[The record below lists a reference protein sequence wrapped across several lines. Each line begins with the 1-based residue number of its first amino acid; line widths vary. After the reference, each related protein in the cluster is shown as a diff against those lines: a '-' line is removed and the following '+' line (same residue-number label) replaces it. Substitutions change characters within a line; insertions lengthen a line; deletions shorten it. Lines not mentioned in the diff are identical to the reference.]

1 MNQNDLIFFESA
13 YYFCVRNGNKEKSKN
28 EIIEDALKVFSAQV
42 SDEEELRE
50 YLYKEVSFSSSD
62 AASMLCADERR
73 GKDKEWWNK
82 FKEEIHGSGK
92 YWNRYKAYLS
102 GTKKWSQKTIEKSI
116 NEPTDFVMNCLAN
129 PNSGVP
135 ERSYGE
141 VFGYVQSGKT
151 ANYIGLINKAVD
163 AGYKIIIVLAGMHN
177 NLRSQ
182 TQMRI
187 DEEVLG
193 FETSIDYLKKK
204 KDQGP
209 AIGVGTM
216 GLQMDK
222 SLEPLTSRDEKG
234 DFTKSRANVSRR
246 YDSPKVFIIKK
257 NTKVL
262 QYVYEN
268 LANSPDADIN
278 SEGAKVFSCNYSLL
292 LIDDE
297 ADQASL
303 NNKYKTDK
311 SGNISDESDV
321 SKTNE
326 LIRRILG
333 LFLCYSYVG
342 YTATPYANVFIPPNI
357 DDSELGN
364 DLFPKDFIVCLPKPN
379 GYVGAMEFFGE
390 DDESEI
396 MPLRRRI
403 TTDLEDF
410 IDVKTKQ
417 IIAPIPDELKTAILN
432 FIIITAARNVRGQ
445 TLEPNSML
453 IHINRFVD
461 VQGVLK
467 SAVSNYYDEVKS
479 YINGG
484 DAEIFDIMHDIWE
497 KDFIPTTKTMQRD
510 FSSYMEGVECSD
522 WCDIET
528 EIKRLVGNHQIKVME
543 INGRSDDVL
552 CYKEYKDEKRQL
564 NVIAI
569 GGDKLSRGLTLE
581 GLTVSFFMRSSMMY
595 DTLMQMGR
603 WFGFRP
609 KYTDLCRL
617 FVPDE
622 LFRWFM
628 VVSFATENL
637 RNQIQYMNEYN
648 RTPMDF
654 GLRIASHPEMLIS
667 SRAKIKTGREC
678 VLTFSNNLSMTRSID
693 KNTDTYDHNFDAV
706 EGFINKLGKESS
718 DHWTKLGRTSNTKHI
733 FWDDVDGNLV
743 ADFFET
749 YRTSKKANKINSKFM
764 ADYVRDQI
772 KYGGL
777 VKWTVCLKNTGD
789 TDPPLEIGN
798 YKIGQGLNRNDTKPV
813 PDSAVCSIKNL
824 KSKDEE
830 YVDFT
835 AKQIEDMRKMKSD
848 KAKDESVRKELRTRE
863 RGLLILCPL
872 DSNKITELQ
881 VNGNHT
887 HKTPFGFIAVFPDN
901 EGKGENLRFRI
912 NPIAIENGDED
923 E

>member
-1 MNQNDLIFFESA
+1 MNQNDLRFFEA
-13 YYFCVRNGNKEKSKN
+13 AFAVCMGNIEKGTDRS
-28 EIIEDALKVFSAQV
+28 EAIENAVKTMSTLV

-50 YLYKEVSFSSSD
+50 YLYREVSFSSSD
-62 AASMLCADERR
+62 AASMLCSDERKGR
-73 GKDKEWWNK
+73 DKEWWNK
-82 FKEEIHGSGK
+82 FKEENGGSGK

-116 NEPTDFVMNCLAN
+116 NEPTDFIMNCLAN
-129 PNSGVP
+129 PNSGVH
-135 ERSYGE
+135 ENSYGE

-216 GLQMDK
+216 GFQMDK
-222 SLEPLTSRDEKG
+222 SLEPLTSRDERG
-234 DFTKSRANVSRR
+234 DFTKSRANVSRV
-246 YDSPKVFIIKK
+246 YDQPKIFVVKK

-262 QYVYEN
+262 QYVFDNLSKNHAVAEN
-268 LANSPDADIN
+268 SDGTKNFP
-278 SEGAKVFSCNYSLL
+278 CQYSLL

-364 DLFPKDFIVCLPKPN
+364 DLFPKDFIVCLPKPT

-417 IIAPIPDELKTAILN
+417 IIAPIPEELKEAILN
-432 FIIITAARNVRGQ
+432 FIIIIAARNVRGQ
-445 TLEPNSML
+445 ILEPNSML

-461 VQGVLK
+461 VQRVLK
-467 SAVSNYYDEVKS
+467 SAISNYYDEIAS

-484 DAEIFDIMHDIWE
+484 DTEIFDIMHDIWE
-497 KDFIPTTKTMQRD
+497 TDFVPKTKKMQCD
-510 FSSYMEGVECSD
+510 FSSYMEDIKCSD

-528 EIKRLVGNHQIKVME
+528 EIRRLVSNHQIKVME
-543 INGRSDDVL
+543 INGKSDDVL
-552 CYKEYKDEKRQL
+552 CYKEYKDDKRQL

-678 VLTFSNNLSMTRSID
+678 TLTFSNSVSQTRSID
-693 KNTDTYDHNFDAV
+693 ININTYDNNFDAT
-706 EGFINKLGKESS
+706 EKFISKLGEESS
-718 DHWTKLGRTSNTKHI
+718 DHWIKLGRTSNTDHI

-743 ADFFET
+743 ADFFDD
-749 YRTSKKANKINSKFM
+749 YKTSKKANKVNSLYM
-764 ADYVRDQI
+764 AEYVRNQI
-772 KYGGL
+772 KHGGL
-777 VKWTVCLKNTGD
+777 VKWTVCLKNTGRIN
-789 TDPPLEIGN
+789 PPLEIGN
-798 YKIGQGLNRNDTKPV
+798 YKIGQGLKRSEGQYAV
-813 PDSAVCSIKNL
+813 DSSVCSIKAL

-835 AKQIEDMRKMKSD
+835 AEQIKEKDAMKANG
-848 KAKDESVRKELRTRE
+848 AKDDTIREKLRTRE

-872 DSNKITELQ
+872 DAEEIKGLQ
-881 VNGNHT
+881 VPDRKY
-887 HKTPFGFIAVFPDN
+887 KTPFGFIAVFPDN
-901 EGKGENLRFRI
+901 EGNCDNLSFRI

>member
-1 MNQNDLIFFESA
+1 MNQTDLRYFEA
-13 YYFCVRNGNKEKSKN
+13 AFAVCMGNIEKGTDRS
-28 EIIEDALKVFSAQV
+28 EAIENAVKTMSTLV

-62 AASMLCADERR
+62 AASMLCSDERK

-82 FKEEIHGSGK
+82 FKEENGFSGK

-135 ERSYGE
+135 ESSYGE

-234 DFTKSRANVSRR
+234 DFTKSRANVSRV
-246 YDSPKVFIIKK
+246 YDQPKIFIVKK

-268 LANSPDADIN
+268 LANSPNADTN
-278 SEGAKVFSCNYSLL
+278 PDGTKTFSFKYSLL

-311 SGNISDESDV
+311 TGNISDESDV

-357 DDSELGN
+357 NDSKLGN
-364 DLFPKDFIVCLPKPN
+364 DLFPKDFIVCLPKPT

-396 MPLRRRI
+396 MPLRREI

-445 TLEPNSML
+445 VLEPNSML

-467 SAVSNYYDEVKS
+467 SAVSNYYDEVAS

-484 DAEIFDIMHDIWE
+484 DTEIFDIMHDIWE
-497 KDFIPTTKTMQRD
+497 KDFVKTTKKMQRD
-510 FSSYMEGVECSD
+510 FSSYMEGTECSD
-522 WCDIET
+522 WCDIEI

-678 VLTFSNNLSMTRSID
+678 TLTFSNSVSQTRSID
-693 KNTDTYDHNFDAV
+693 ISAETYDSNFEAV
-706 EGFINKLGKESS
+706 EKFINKLGKESL
-718 DHWTKLGRTSNTKHI
+718 DHWKKLGRKSNTDHI
-733 FWDDVDGNLV
+733 FWDDVDGTLV
-743 ADFFET
+743 ADFFSD
-749 YRTSKKANKINSKFM
+749 YKTSKKANKVNSLYM

-777 VKWTVCLKNTGD
+777 VKWTVCLKNTGR
-789 TDPPLEIGN
+789 TNPALAIGN
-798 YKIGQGLNRNDTKPV
+798 YSIGQGLKRSKGQYAV
-813 PDSAVCSIKNL
+813 DSSVCSIKAL

-830 YVDFT
+830 YADFT
-835 AKQIEDMRKMKSD
+835 ADQIEEKNKMKAND
-848 KAKDESVRKELRTRE
+848 AKDESIREKLRTRD

-872 DSNKITELQ
+872 DAEEIKGLQ
-881 VNGNHT
+881 VPGREY
-887 HKTPFGFIAVFPDN
+887 KTPFGFIAVFPDN
-901 EGKGENLRFRI
+901 EGKGENRRYRI

>member
-1 MNQNDLIFFESA
+1 MNQSDLIFFELA
-13 YYFCVRNGNKEKSKN
+13 YYFCIRKGDEEKNKN
-28 EIIEDALKVFSAQV
+28 NIIEDAIKTFGSQV
-42 SDEEELRE
+42 SDENELRE
-50 YLYKEVSFSSSD
+50 YLYSEVSFSSSD
-62 AASMLCADERR
+62 AASMLCSDERR

-82 FKEEIHGSGK
+82 FKEENGGSGK

-135 ERSYGE
+135 ENSYGE

-209 AIGVGTM
+209 AIGVGKM
-216 GLQMDK
+216 GFKMDK

-234 DFTKSRANVSRR
+234 DFTKSRANVSRV
-246 YDSPKVFIIKK
+246 YDQPKIFIVKK

-268 LANSPDADIN
+268 LANSPNADTN
-278 SEGAKVFSCNYSLL
+278 PDGTKTFSCQYSLL

-333 LFLCYSYVG
+333 LFSCYSYVG
-342 YTATPYANVFIPPNI
+342 YTATPYANVFIPTICDP
-357 DDSELGN
+357 ELGN
-364 DLFPKDFIVCLPKPN
+364 DLFPKDFIVCLPKPK

-390 DDESEI
+390 DDDSEI
-396 MPLRRRI
+396 MPLRREI
-403 TTDLEDF
+403 NTDLEDF

-432 FIIITAARNVRGQ
+432 FIMITAARNVRGQ
-445 TLEPNSML
+445 ILDPNSML

-467 SAVSNYYDEVKS
+467 SAVSDYYDEVAS

-484 DAEIFDIMHDIWE
+484 DTEIFDRMHEIWE
-497 KDFIPTTKTMQRD
+497 KDFVPTTQTMKRD

-522 WCDIET
+522 WRDIEN

-543 INGRSDDVL
+543 INGKSDDIL

-609 KYTDLCRL
+609 QYTDLCRL
-617 FVPDE
+617 FVPNE

-667 SRAKIKTGREC
+667 SRNKIKTGREC
-678 VLTFSNNLSMTRSID
+678 TLTFSNSVSQTRSID
-693 KNTDTYDHNFDAV
+693 ISTNTYDSNFKAV
-706 EGFINKLGKESS
+706 EEFIVKLGEESS
-718 DHWTKLGRTSNTKHI
+718 DHWAKLGRTSNTDHI

-743 ADFFET
+743 ADFFAD
-749 YRTSKKANKINSKFM
+749 YKTSKKASKVNSLYM

-772 KYGGL
+772 KHGGL
-777 VKWTVCLKNTGD
+777 VKWTVCLKNTGSMN
-789 TDPPLEIGN
+789 PPLEIGN
-798 YKIGQGLNRNDTKPV
+798 YKIGQGLKRSEGQYAV
-813 PDSAVCSIKNL
+813 DSSVCSIKAL

-835 AKQIEDMRKMKSD
+835 ADQLKEKDIMKAND
-848 KAKDESVRKELRTRE
+848 AKDESIREELRTRD

-872 DSNKITELQ
+872 DTEAIKGLQ
-881 VNGNHT
+881 VPGREY
-887 HKTPFGFIAVFPDN
+887 KTPFGFIAVFPDN
-901 EGKGENLRFRI
+901 EGKGENRRYRI

>member
-1 MNQNDLIFFESA
+1 MNQSDLIFFELA
-13 YYFCVRNGNKEKSKN
+13 YYFCIRKGDEEKNKN
-28 EIIEDALKVFSAQV
+28 NIIEDAIKTFGSQV
-42 SDEEELRE
+42 SDENELRE
-50 YLYKEVSFSSSD
+50 YLYSEVSFSSSD
-62 AASMLCADERR
+62 AASMLCSDERR

-82 FKEEIHGSGK
+82 FKEENGGSGK

-135 ERSYGE
+135 ENSYGE

-209 AIGVGTM
+209 VIGVGKM
-216 GLQMDK
+216 GFKMDK

-234 DFTKSRANVSRR
+234 DFTKSRANVSRV
-246 YDSPKVFIIKK
+246 YDQPKIFIVKK

-268 LANSPDADIN
+268 LANSPNADTN
-278 SEGAKVFSCNYSLL
+278 PDETKTFSCQYSLL

-333 LFLCYSYVG
+333 LFSCYSYVG
-342 YTATPYANVFIPPNI
+342 YTATPYANVFIPTICDP
-357 DDSELGN
+357 ELGN
-364 DLFPKDFIVCLPKPN
+364 DLFPKDFIVCLPKPK

-390 DDESEI
+390 DDDSEI
-396 MPLRRRI
+396 MPLRREI
-403 TTDLEDF
+403 NTDLEDF

-432 FIIITAARNVRGQ
+432 FIMITAARNVRGQ
-445 TLEPNSML
+445 ILDPNSML

-467 SAVSNYYDEVKS
+467 SAVSDYYDEVAS

-484 DAEIFDIMHDIWE
+484 DTEIFDRMHEIWE
-497 KDFIPTTKTMQRD
+497 KDFVPTTQTMKRD

-522 WCDIET
+522 WRDIEN

-543 INGRSDDVL
+543 INGKSDDIL

-609 KYTDLCRL
+609 QYTDLCRL
-617 FVPDE
+617 FVPNE

-667 SRAKIKTGREC
+667 SRNKIKTGREC
-678 VLTFSNNLSMTRSID
+678 TLTFSNSVSQTRSID
-693 KNTDTYDHNFDAV
+693 ISTNTYDSNFKAV
-706 EGFINKLGKESS
+706 EEFIVKLGEESS
-718 DHWTKLGRTSNTKHI
+718 DHWAKLGRTSNTDHI

-743 ADFFET
+743 ADFFAD
-749 YRTSKKANKINSKFM
+749 YKTSKKASKVNSLYM

-772 KYGGL
+772 KHGGL
-777 VKWTVCLKNTGD
+777 VKWTVCLKNTGSMN
-789 TDPPLEIGN
+789 PPLEIGN
-798 YKIGQGLNRNDTKPV
+798 YKIGQGLKRSERQYAV
-813 PDSAVCSIKNL
+813 DSSVCSIKAL

-835 AKQIEDMRKMKSD
+835 ADQLKEKDIMKAND
-848 KAKDESVRKELRTRE
+848 AKDESIREELRTRD

-872 DSNKITELQ
+872 DTEAIKGLQ
-881 VNGNHT
+881 VPGREY
-887 HKTPFGFIAVFPDN
+887 KTPFGFIAVFPDN
-901 EGKGENLRFRI
+901 EGKGENRRYRI

>member
-1 MNQNDLIFFESA
+1 MNQTDLRYFEA
-13 YYFCVRNGNKEKSKN
+13 AFAVCIGNIEKGTDTSKA
-28 EIIEDALKVFSAQV
+28 IENAVKTMSTLV

-62 AASMLCADERR
+62 AASMLCSDERK

-82 FKEEIHGSGK
+82 FKEENGFSSK

-135 ERSYGE
+135 ECSYGE

-204 KDQGP
+204 KDQCP

-234 DFTKSRANVSRR
+234 DFTKSRANVSRV
-246 YDSPKVFIIKK
+246 YDLPKIFVVKK

-268 LANSPDADIN
+268 LANSPSADTN
-278 SEGAKVFSCNYSLL
+278 PDGSKSFSCKYSLL

-303 NNKYKTDK
+303 NNKYKNDK
-311 SGNISDESDV
+311 TGNISDESGV

-333 LFLCYSYVG
+333 LFSCYSYVG

-357 DDSELGN
+357 DDLELGN
-364 DLFPKDFIVCLPKPN
+364 DLFPKDFIVCLPKPS
-379 GYVGAMEFFGE
+379 GYIGAMEFFGE
-390 DDESEI
+390 DEKSAT
-396 MPLRRRI
+396 MPLRRKI
-403 TTDLEDF
+403 TTGLEDF
-410 IDVKTKQ
+410 IDAKTKQ
-417 IIAPIPDELKTAILN
+417 VIAPIPDELKTAILN
-432 FIIITAARNVRGQ
+432 FIIITAVRNVRGQ
-445 TLEPNSML
+445 ILEPNSML

-461 VQGVLK
+461 VQTVLK
-467 SAVSNYYDEVKS
+467 SAVSNYYDEVS
-479 YINGG
+479 AYINGG
-484 DAEIFDIMHDIWE
+484 DTEIFDIMHNIWE
-497 KDFIPTTKTMQRD
+497 KDFVSTTKKMQRD
-510 FSSYMEGVECSD
+510 FSSYMEGVECSE
-522 WCDIET
+522 WRDIEN
-528 EIKRLVGNHQIKVME
+528 EIRRLVGNHQIKVME
-543 INGRSDDVL
+543 INGKSDDIL
-552 CYKEYKDEKRQL
+552 CYKEFKDEKRQL

-637 RNQIQYMNEYN
+637 RAQIQYMNEYS

-667 SRAKIKTGREC
+667 SRSKIKTGREC
-678 VLTFSNNLSMTRSID
+678 TLTFSNSVSQTRSID
-693 KNTDTYDHNFDAV
+693 ISADTYDRNFEAV
-706 EGFINKLGKESS
+706 EKFINKLGKESL
-718 DHWTKLGRTSNTKHI
+718 DHWEKLGRKSNTEHI
-733 FWDDVDGNLV
+733 IWDDVDGSLV
-743 ADFFET
+743 ADFFSD
-749 YRTSKKANKINSKFM
+749 YKTSKNANKVNSLYM

-777 VKWTVCLKNTGD
+777 VKWTVCLKNTGR
-789 TDPPLEIGN
+789 TNPALKIGN
-798 YKIGQGLNRNDTKPV
+798 YSIGQGLKRSEGQYAV
-813 PDSAVCSIKNL
+813 DSSVCSIKAL

-830 YVDFT
+830 YLDFT
-835 AKQIEDMRKMKSD
+835 AEQIEKKKQMKDD
-848 KAKDESVRKELRTRE
+848 KLGDESVRKELRTKD
-863 RGLLILCPL
+863 RGLLILCAL
-872 DSNKITELQ
+872 DAEEIKGLQ
-881 VNGNHT
+881 VPGREY
-887 HKTPFGFIAVFPDN
+887 KTPFGFIAVFPDN
-901 EGKGENLRFRI
+901 EGKGENRRYRI
-912 NPIAIENGDED
+912 NPIAIEIGDED

>member
-1 MNQNDLIFFESA
+1 MNQSDLIFFELA
-13 YYFCVRNGNKEKSKN
+13 YYFCIRKGDEEKNKN
-28 EIIEDALKVFSAQV
+28 NIIEDAIKTFGLQV
-42 SDEEELRE
+42 SDENELRE
-50 YLYKEVSFSSSD
+50 YLYSEVSFSSSD
-62 AASMLCADERR
+62 AASMLCSDERR

-82 FKEEIHGSGK
+82 FKEENGGSGK

-135 ERSYGE
+135 ENSYGE

-209 AIGVGTM
+209 AIGVGKM
-216 GLQMDK
+216 GFKMDK

-234 DFTKSRANVSRR
+234 DFTKSRANVSRV
-246 YDSPKVFIIKK
+246 YDQPKIFIVKK

-268 LANSPDADIN
+268 LANSPNADTN
-278 SEGAKVFSCNYSLL
+278 PDGTKTFSCQYSLL

-333 LFLCYSYVG
+333 LFSCYSYVG
-342 YTATPYANVFIPPNI
+342 YTATPYANVFIPTICDP
-357 DDSELGN
+357 ELGN
-364 DLFPKDFIVCLPKPN
+364 DLFPKDFIVCLPKPK

-390 DDESEI
+390 DDDSEI
-396 MPLRRRI
+396 MPLRREI
-403 TTDLEDF
+403 NTDLEDF

-432 FIIITAARNVRGQ
+432 FIMITAARNVRGQ
-445 TLEPNSML
+445 ILDPNSML

-467 SAVSNYYDEVKS
+467 SAVSDYYDEVAS

-484 DAEIFDIMHDIWE
+484 DTEIFDRMHEIWE
-497 KDFIPTTKTMQRD
+497 KDFVPTTQTMKRD

-522 WCDIET
+522 WRDIEN

-543 INGRSDDVL
+543 INGKSDDIL

-609 KYTDLCRL
+609 QYTDLCRL
-617 FVPDE
+617 FVPNE

-667 SRAKIKTGREC
+667 SRNKIKTGREC
-678 VLTFSNNLSMTRSID
+678 TLTFSNSVSQTRSID
-693 KNTDTYDHNFDAV
+693 ISTNTYDSNFKAV
-706 EGFINKLGKESS
+706 EEFIVKLGEESS
-718 DHWTKLGRTSNTKHI
+718 DHWAKLGRTSNTDHI

-743 ADFFET
+743 ADFFAD
-749 YRTSKKANKINSKFM
+749 YKTSKKASKVNSLYM

-772 KYGGL
+772 KHGGL
-777 VKWTVCLKNTGD
+777 VKWTVCLKNTGSMN
-789 TDPPLEIGN
+789 PPLEIGN
-798 YKIGQGLNRNDTKPV
+798 YKIGQGLKRSEGQYAV
-813 PDSAVCSIKNL
+813 DSSVCSIKAL

-835 AKQIEDMRKMKSD
+835 ADQLKEKDIMKAND
-848 KAKDESVRKELRTRE
+848 AKDESIREELRTRD

-872 DSNKITELQ
+872 DTEAIKGLQ
-881 VNGNHT
+881 VPGREY
-887 HKTPFGFIAVFPDN
+887 KTPFGFIAVFPDN
-901 EGKGENLRFRI
+901 EGKGENRRYRI

>member
-1 MNQNDLIFFESA
+1 MNQTDLRFFEA
-13 YYFCVRNGNKEKSKN
+13 AFAVCMGNIEKGTDRS
-28 EIIEDALKVFSAQV
+28 EAIEDTIKTMGALV

-82 FKEEIHGSGK
+82 FKEENGGSGK

-135 ERSYGE
+135 ESSYGE

-216 GLQMDK
+216 GFQMDK

-234 DFTKSRANVSRR
+234 DFTKSRANVSRV
-246 YDSPKVFIIKK
+246 YDQPKIFIVKK

-262 QYVYEN
+262 QYVFDNLSKNHAVVEN
-268 LANSPDADIN
+268 PD
-278 SEGAKVFSCNYSLL
+278 GTKTFSCKYSLL

-333 LFLCYSYVG
+333 LFSCCSYVG

-390 DDESEI
+390 DEESEI
-396 MPLRRRI
+396 MPLRRKI

-410 IDVKTKQ
+410 IDVRTKQ
-417 IIAPIPDELKTAILN
+417 IIAPIPDELKTAILH

-522 WCDIET
+522 WCDIEK
-528 EIKRLVGNHQIKVME
+528 EIKRLIGNHQIKVME

-678 VLTFSNNLSMTRSID
+678 TLTFSNSVSQTRSID
-693 KNTDTYDHNFDAV
+693 ISTNTYDSNFEAA
-706 EGFINKLGKESS
+706 ERFINKLGKESS
-718 DHWTKLGRTSNTKHI
+718 DHWTKLGRTSNTDHI

-743 ADFFET
+743 ADFFAD
-749 YRTSKKANKINSKFM
+749 YKTSKNANKVNSLYM

-772 KYGGL
+772 KNGGL
-777 VKWTVCLKNTGD
+777 VKWTVCLKNIGNMN
-789 TDPPLEIGN
+789 PPLEIGN
-798 YKIGQGLNRNDTKPV
+798 YKIGQGLKRSEGQYAVDA
-813 PDSAVCSIKNL
+813 SVCSIKAL

-835 AKQIEDMRKMKSD
+835 AEQMKEKD
-848 KAKDESVRKELRTRE
+848 AMKANDAKDESIRKELRTRD

-872 DSNKITELQ
+872 DPMGIKGLQ
-881 VNGNHT
+881 IAEQEY
-887 HKTPFGFIAVFPDN
+887 KTPFGFIAVFPDN
-901 EGKGENLRFRI
+901 EGKGESRRYRI
-912 NPIAIENGDED
+912 NPIGIENGD
-923 E
+923 

>member
-1 MNQNDLIFFESA
+1 MKQSDLIFFELA
-13 YYFCVRNGNKEKSKN
+13 YYFCIRKGDEEKNKN
-28 EIIEDALKVFSAQV
+28 NIIEDAIKTFGSQV
-42 SDEEELRE
+42 SDENELRE
-50 YLYKEVSFSSSD
+50 YLYSEVSFSSSD
-62 AASMLCADERR
+62 AASMLCSDERR

-82 FKEEIHGSGK
+82 FKEENGGSGK

-135 ERSYGE
+135 ENSYGE

-209 AIGVGTM
+209 AIGVGKM
-216 GLQMDK
+216 GFKMDK

-234 DFTKSRANVSRR
+234 DFTKSRANVSRV
-246 YDSPKVFIIKK
+246 YDQPKIFIVKK

-268 LANSPDADIN
+268 LANSPNADTN
-278 SEGAKVFSCNYSLL
+278 PDGTKTFSCQYSLL

-333 LFLCYSYVG
+333 LFSCYSYVG
-342 YTATPYANVFIPPNI
+342 YTATPYANVFIPTICDP
-357 DDSELGN
+357 ELGN
-364 DLFPKDFIVCLPKPN
+364 DLFPKDFIVCLPKPK

-390 DDESEI
+390 DDDSEI
-396 MPLRRRI
+396 MPLRREI
-403 TTDLEDF
+403 NTDLEDF

-432 FIIITAARNVRGQ
+432 FIMITAARNVRGQ
-445 TLEPNSML
+445 ILDPNSML

-467 SAVSNYYDEVKS
+467 SAVSDYYDEVAS

-484 DAEIFDIMHDIWE
+484 DTEIFDRMHEIWE
-497 KDFIPTTKTMQRD
+497 KDFVPTTQTMKRD

-522 WCDIET
+522 WRDIEN

-543 INGRSDDVL
+543 INGKSDDIL

-609 KYTDLCRL
+609 QYTDLCRL
-617 FVPDE
+617 FVPNE

-667 SRAKIKTGREC
+667 SRNKIKTGREC
-678 VLTFSNNLSMTRSID
+678 TLTFSNSVSQTRSID
-693 KNTDTYDHNFDAV
+693 ISTNTYDSNFKAV
-706 EGFINKLGKESS
+706 EEFIVKLGEESS
-718 DHWTKLGRTSNTKHI
+718 DHWAKLGRTSNTDHI

-743 ADFFET
+743 ADFFAD
-749 YRTSKKANKINSKFM
+749 YKTSKKASKVNSLYM

-772 KYGGL
+772 KHGGL
-777 VKWTVCLKNTGD
+777 VKWTVCLKNTGSMN
-789 TDPPLEIGN
+789 PPLEIGN
-798 YKIGQGLNRNDTKPV
+798 YKIGQGLKRSEGQYAV
-813 PDSAVCSIKNL
+813 DSSVCSIKAL

-835 AKQIEDMRKMKSD
+835 ADQLKEKDIMKAND
-848 KAKDESVRKELRTRE
+848 AKDESIREELRTRD

-872 DSNKITELQ
+872 DTEAIKGLQ
-881 VNGNHT
+881 VPGREY
-887 HKTPFGFIAVFPDN
+887 KTPFGFIAVFPDN
-901 EGKGENLRFRI
+901 EGKGENRRYRI

>member
-1 MNQNDLIFFESA
+1 MNQNELRFFEA
-13 YYFCVRNGNKEKSKN
+13 AFAVCMGNIEKGTDRS
-28 EIIEDALKVFSAQV
+28 EAIENAVKTMSTLV

-50 YLYKEVSFSSSD
+50 YLYREVSFSSSD
-62 AASMLCADERR
+62 AASMLCSDERKGR
-73 GKDKEWWNK
+73 DKEWWNK
-82 FKEEIHGSGK
+82 FKEENGGSGK

-116 NEPTDFVMNCLAN
+116 NEPTDFIMNCLAN
-129 PNSGVP
+129 PNSGVH
-135 ERSYGE
+135 ENSYGE

-216 GLQMDK
+216 GFQMDK
-222 SLEPLTSRDEKG
+222 SLEPLTSRDERG
-234 DFTKSRANVSRR
+234 DFTKSRANVSRV
-246 YDSPKVFIIKK
+246 YDQPKIFVVKK

-262 QYVYEN
+262 QYVFDNLSKNHAVAEN
-268 LANSPDADIN
+268 SDGTKNFP
-278 SEGAKVFSCNYSLL
+278 CQYSLL

-364 DLFPKDFIVCLPKPN
+364 DLFPKDFIVCLPKPT

-417 IIAPIPDELKTAILN
+417 IIAPIPEELKEAILN
-432 FIIITAARNVRGQ
+432 FIIIIAARNVRGQ
-445 TLEPNSML
+445 ILEPNSML

-461 VQGVLK
+461 VQRVLK
-467 SAVSNYYDEVKS
+467 SAISNYYDEIAS

-484 DAEIFDIMHDIWE
+484 DTEIFDIMHDIWE
-497 KDFIPTTKTMQRD
+497 TDFVPKTKKMQCD
-510 FSSYMEGVECSD
+510 FSSYMEDIKCSD

-528 EIKRLVGNHQIKVME
+528 EIRRLVSNHQIKVME
-543 INGRSDDVL
+543 INGKSDDVL
-552 CYKEYKDEKRQL
+552 CYKEYKDDKRQL

-678 VLTFSNNLSMTRSID
+678 TLTFSNSVSQTRSID
-693 KNTDTYDHNFDAV
+693 ININTYDNNFDAT
-706 EGFINKLGKESS
+706 EKFSHLQR
-718 DHWTKLGRTSNTKHI
+718 GR
-733 FWDDVDGNLV
+733 L
-743 ADFFET
+743 
-749 YRTSKKANKINSKFM
+749 
-764 ADYVRDQI
+764 
-772 KYGGL
+772 YG
-777 VKWTVCLKNTGD
+777 
-789 TDPPLEIGN
+789 PL
-798 YKIGQGLNRNDTKPV
+798 RH
-813 PDSAVCSIKNL
+813 
-824 KSKDEE
+824 
-830 YVDFT
+830 
-835 AKQIEDMRKMKSD
+835 R
-848 KAKDESVRKELRTRE
+848 
-863 RGLLILCPL
+863 
-872 DSNKITELQ
+872 
-881 VNGNHT
+881 
-887 HKTPFGFIAVFPDN
+887 
-901 EGKGENLRFRI
+901 
-912 NPIAIENGDED
+912 
-923 E
+923 

>member
-1 MNQNDLIFFESA
+1 MNQNNLRFFEMA
-13 YYFCVRNGNKEKSKN
+13 FTLCMKY
-28 EIIEDALKVFSAQV
+28 IEDEIDRIEAIENAVKIISTLGV
-42 SDEEELRE
+42 DEEELRE

-62 AASMLCADERR
+62 AASMLCADERK

-82 FKEEIHGSGK
+82 FKEKNGGSGK

-102 GTKKWSQKTIEKSI
+102 GIKKWNQKTIEKSI

-129 PNSGVP
+129 PNSSVP
-135 ERSYGE
+135 ECSYGA

-204 KDQGP
+204 KAQGP
-209 AIGVGTM
+209 AIGVGTIS
-216 GLQMDK
+216 LQMDK
-222 SLEPLTSRDEKG
+222 SLEPLTSRDENG
-234 DFTKSRANVSRR
+234 DFTSKRATVSRR
-246 YDSPKVFIIKK
+246 YDSPKIFIIKK

-262 QYVYEN
+262 QYVFEN
-268 LANSPDADIN
+268 LENSPDADTN
-278 SEGAKVFSCNYSLL
+278 SDGSKKFSCKYPLL

-333 LFLCYSYVG
+333 LFSCCSYVG
-342 YTATPYANVFIPPNI
+342 YTATPYANIFIPPNI
-357 DDSELGN
+357 DNSELGN
-364 DLFPKDFIVCLPKPN
+364 DLFPKDFIVCLPKPT

-396 MPLRRRI
+396 MPLRRKI
-403 TTDLEDF
+403 STKLKDF
-410 IDVKTKQ
+410 IDIKTRQ
-417 IIAPIPDELKTAILN
+417 IIKPIPDELQTAILN

-445 TLEPNSML
+445 SLEPNSML

-461 VQGVLK
+461 LQGIIK
-467 SAVSNYYDEVKS
+467 SAVSDYYDEVAS

-484 DAEIFDIMHDIWE
+484 ETEIFDKMHDIWE
-497 KDFIPTTKTMQRD
+497 KDFVPTTKKMQCS

-522 WCDIET
+522 WRDIET
-528 EIKRLVGNHQIKVME
+528 EIKKLVGNHQIKVME
-543 INGRSDDVL
+543 INGKSDDVL

-678 VLTFSNNLSMTRSID
+678 ILTFSNSVSQTRSID
-693 KNTDTYDHNFDAV
+693 ISASTYNSNFEAV
-706 EGFINKLGKESS
+706 EKFINKLGKESA
-718 DHWTKLGRTSNTKHI
+718 DHWTKLGRTSNTNHI
-733 FWDDVDGNLV
+733 FWDDIDGNLI
-743 ADFFET
+743 ADFFAD
-749 YRTSKKANKINSKFM
+749 YKTSQKANKVNSLYM
-764 ADYVRDQI
+764 ADYVREQI
-772 KYGGL
+772 KNGGL
-777 VKWTVCLKNTGD
+777 VKWTVCLKNIGNIN
-789 TDPPLEIGN
+789 PPLEIGN
-798 YKIGQGLNRNDTKPV
+798 YKIGQGLKRSEGQYAV
-813 PDSAVCSIKNL
+813 DSSVCSIKAL

-830 YVDFT
+830 YSDFT
-835 AKQIEDMRKMKSD
+835 AEQIEKKDDMKANN
-848 KAKDESVRKELRTRE
+848 AKDESIRKELRTRE

-872 DSNKITELQ
+872 DTQEIKGLQITGQE
-881 VNGNHT
+881 

-901 EGKGENLRFRI
+901 EGKGKNRRYRI

>member
-1 MNQNDLIFFESA
+1 MNQNDLR
-13 YYFCVRNGNKEKSKN
+13 YFDAAFTVCIGNIEKGVDR
-28 EIIEDALKVFSAQV
+28 IDAIEETVKTMGILVTNP
-42 SDEEELRE
+42 EELRE
-50 YLYKEVSFSSSD
+50 YLYSEVSFSSSD
-62 AASMLCADERR
+62 AASMLCSDERR

-82 FKEEIHGSGK
+82 FKEKNSNSGK

-135 ERSYGE
+135 ENSYGE

-209 AIGVGTM
+209 AIGVGKM
-216 GLQMDK
+216 GLKMDK

-234 DFTKSRANVSRR
+234 DFTKSRANVSRV
-246 YDSPKVFIIKK
+246 YDQPKIFIVKK

-268 LANSPDADIN
+268 LANSPNTDTNPD
-278 SEGAKVFSCNYSLL
+278 GTKTFSCQYSLL

-333 LFLCYSYVG
+333 LFSCYSYVG
-342 YTATPYANVFIPPNI
+342 YTATPYANVFIPTICDP
-357 DDSELGN
+357 ELGN
-364 DLFPKDFIVCLPKPN
+364 DLFPKDFIVCLPKPK

-390 DDESEI
+390 DDDSEI
-396 MPLRRRI
+396 MPLRRKI
-403 TTDLEDF
+403 NTDLEDF

-432 FIIITAARNVRGQ
+432 FIMITATRNVRGQ
-445 TLEPNSML
+445 ILDPNSML

-467 SAVSNYYDEVKS
+467 SAVSDYYDEVAS

-484 DAEIFDIMHDIWE
+484 DTEIFDRMHEIW
-497 KDFIPTTKTMQRD
+497 KNDFVPTTKTMNRD
-510 FSSYMEGVECSD
+510 FSTYMEGVECSD
-522 WCDIET
+522 WHDIEN

-543 INGRSDDVL
+543 INGKSDDIL

-603 WFGFRP
+603 WFGFRH

-637 RNQIQYMNEYN
+637 RNQIQYMNDYN

-678 VLTFSNNLSMTRSID
+678 TLTFSNTVSQTRSID
-693 KNTDTYDHNFDAV
+693 ISADTYDRNFEAT
-706 EGFINKLGKESS
+706 ERFINRLGKDSL
-718 DHWTKLGRTSNTKHI
+718 DHWEKLGRKSNTEHI
-733 FWDDVDGNLV
+733 FWDDVDGNIV
-743 ADFFET
+743 ADFFAD
-749 YRTSKKANKINSKFM
+749 YKTSKKASKVNSLYM

-772 KYGGL
+772 KHGGL
-777 VKWTVCLKNTGD
+777 VKWTVCLKNTGSMN
-789 TDPPLEIGN
+789 PPLAIGN
-798 YKIGQGLNRNDTKPV
+798 YKIGQGLKRSEGQYAV
-813 PDSAVCSIKNL
+813 DSSVCSIKAL

-835 AKQIEDMRKMKSD
+835 AEQINKKDVLKANN
-848 KAKDESVRKELRTRE
+848 AKDESVREELRTRD

-872 DSNKITELQ
+872 DTESIKGLQ
-881 VNGNHT
+881 VAGREY
-887 HKTPFGFIAVFPDN
+887 KTPFGFIAVFPDN
-901 EGKGENLRFRI
+901 EGKGENRRYRI